1 MGLANKITIIRI
13 LFIPVFMYFLLTPSQ
28 QPYGIYISAIIFS
41 IAAITDAIDGKI
53 ARSQKQVTVF
63 GQLMD
68 PLADK
73 LLISAALIS
82 LVELG
87 RIPAWIAVIIIARE
101 FAVSGLRLI
110 ALADNRVIPASVW
123 GKVKTVSQ
131 IIAIIAIIINLP
143 LYLLG
148 WSLGWMLILI
158 AVIFTISSGID
169 YFVKAKD
176 VLSSPVNVSNTP

>member
-13 LFIPVFMYFLLTPSQ
+13 LFIPVFMYFMLTQSL
-28 QPYGIYISAIIFS
+28 QPYGIYISAAIFT

-82 LVELG
+82 LVELT
-87 RIPAWIAVIIIARE
+87 RIPAWVAVIIIARE

-110 ALADNRVIPASVW
+110 ALADNKVIAASVW

-131 IIAIIAIIINLP
+131 IIAIIAIIIDLP
-143 LYLLG
+143 LYLFG
-148 WSLGWMLILI
+148 WSLGWILILI
-158 AVIFTISSGID
+158 SVIFTISSGID

-176 VLSSPVNVSNTP
+176 VLSSPVNVSNSA

>member
-13 LFIPVFMYFLLTPSQ
+13 LFIPVFMVFLLMPTI
-28 QPYGIYISAIIFS
+28 QPTGIYIAAVVFT
-41 IAAITDAIDGKI
+41 IAAITDAIDGNV

-73 LLISAALIS
+73 LLVSAALIS
-82 LVELG
+82 LVELDK
-87 RIPAWIAVIIIARE
+87 IPAWIAFLIIARE

-110 ALADNRVIPASVW
+110 ALAESKIIPASTW

-131 IIAIIAIIINLP
+131 IVAIIAIIIDIPIRLSG
-143 LYLLG
+143 LSFGWLL
-148 WSLGWMLILI
+148 MLI
-158 AVIFTISSGID
+158 AVIMTIISGLD

-176 VLSSPVNVSNTP
+176 VLSSPVKQ

>member
-1 MGLANKITIIRI
+1 MGLANKITIVRI
-13 LFIPVFMYFLLTPSQ
+13 LFIPVFMVFLLVPSMH
-28 QPYGIYISAIIFS
+28 PAGIYIAAVIFTM
-41 IAAITDAIDGKI
+41 AAITDAIDGQV

-82 LVELG
+82 LVELN
-87 RIPAWIAVIIIARE
+87 RISAWIAFVIIARE

-110 ALADNRVIPASVW
+110 ALADNRLIPASVW

-131 IIAIIAIIINLP
+131 IIAIIAVIVNIP
-143 LYLLG
+143 LSVFGY
-148 WSLGWMLILI
+148 SLGWLLMSIALILT
-158 AVIFTISSGID
+158 VLSGID
-169 YFVKAKD
+169 YFIKAKD
-176 VLSSPVNVSNTP
+176 VLNSPA